1 MKNTIR
7 RGSGVLM
14 HISSLPGEYGCG
26 SFGREAYN
34 FVDMLER
41 GGFTAWQTLPFCL
54 PDEYGSPY
62 KSASAFSTNPYF
74 IDLPTL
80 AKEGLLTEEE
90 LWGAR
95 QKTPY
100 LLELDRFES
109 ERMPLLARAA
119 SRADERLKVAVNEYA
134 EGEPRIAEYCRWA
147 AENLPTYG
155 SEDAEFFR
163 RFCEYQFFVQ
173 WSRIKTYANAKGIR
187 IIGDIPIYLDC
198 ASCDAELHP
207 ELFMLDG
214 SGKPTAVAGCPPDNF
229 SEDGQLWGNPIYD
242 WTAMALD
249 GFGWWRER
257 VSFCFKFFDVLRI
270 DHFRAIEAYWSI
282 PAKAETA
289 KEGKWVK
296 GPGMPFVQAI
306 RSAAGDGEIIAED
319 LGASTPGL
327 EAFMSE
333 AGLPCMR
340 IMQFGEYD
348 GDPSDPHMSFNFP
361 HACVAYTGTH
371 DNNTVLGWAY
381 ELSAEKRRR
390 LFDYCSYGGSDI
402 CEGCAS
408 VIRSLFASPANM
420 AVLPFQDLHLYGKDT
435 RMNTP
440 GVAKGNWIYRATP
453 DAVQNVDVKY
463 WRELNFVTARG
474 TNK

>member
-1 MKNTIR
+1 MKNIIR

-109 ERMPLLARAA
+109 ERLPLLARAA
-119 SRADERLKVAVNEYA
+119 SRADEGLKAAVNKYA

-147 AENLPTYG
+147 AENLPRYG
-155 SEDAEFFR
+155 SEDTEFFR

-214 SGKPTAVAGCPPDNF
+214 SGQPTAVAGCPPDNF
-229 SEDGQLWGNPIYD
+229 SEDGQLWG
-242 WTAMALD
+242 
-249 GFGWWRER
+249 
-257 VSFCFKFFDVLRI
+257 
-270 DHFRAIEAYWSI
+270 
-282 PAKAETA
+282 
-289 KEGKWVK
+289 
-296 GPGMPFVQAI
+296 
-306 RSAAGDGEIIAED
+306 
-319 LGASTPGL
+319 
-327 EAFMSE
+327 
-333 AGLPCMR
+333 
-340 IMQFGEYD
+340 
-348 GDPSDPHMSFNFP
+348 
-361 HACVAYTGTH
+361 
-371 DNNTVLGWAY
+371 
-381 ELSAEKRRR
+381 
-390 LFDYCSYGGSDI
+390 
-402 CEGCAS
+402 
-408 VIRSLFASPANM
+408 
-420 AVLPFQDLHLYGKDT
+420 
-435 RMNTP
+435 
-440 GVAKGNWIYRATP
+440 
-453 DAVQNVDVKY
+453 
-463 WRELNFVTARG
+463 
-474 TNK
+474 